1 MNRLKQSLSSIS
13 TPTLPSFGSSSTA
26 TPPER
31 ATEPPLEQERLDQL
45 AARRKLTA
53 ALLGACSQLLRTLA
67 KERPDPRNAI
77 AHGKTK
83 LPVEWLAIVM
93 AQGADDIQDSLPRS
107 AAGGATSYGAYVSGD
122 DGPKSVEAETR
133 PLRTPPPAANVL
145 GSVGDMHAQL
155 ALLSAHYHEQLA
167 ENVVAVLE
175 RRADDYRDFEKALK
189 DAEKKR
195 TTLDALMAKVR
206 KFSSRR
212 DRFE

>member
-1 MNRLKQSLSSIS
+1 MRTFPAMMVQNRLKLK
-13 TPTLPSFGSSSTA
+13 LARF
-26 TPPER
+26 
-31 ATEPPLEQERLDQL
+31 EP
-45 AARRKLTA
+45 
-53 ALLGACSQLLRTLA
+53 
-67 KERPDPRNAI
+67 
-77 AHGKTK
+77 
-83 LPVEWLAIVM
+83 
-93 AQGADDIQDSLPRS
+93 
-107 AAGGATSYGAYVSGD
+107 
-122 DGPKSVEAETR
+122 
-133 PLRTPPPAANVL
+133 PPPAANVL

-155 ALLSAHYHEQLA
+155 ASLSAHYHEQLA